1 MHPPSLLWCP
11 TPASQER
18 FHASD
23 RRLSSVLPTMASWFR
38 RLLHK
43 PKPRSVE
50 SSLNASRSA
59 SSSPSSSSSS
69 AESSGSSPGTSL
81 ARSVRSSPVSDIN
94 ASGSARWAKSY
105 DVCICH
111 SEVDLEL
118 VEELVS
124 YLEGQPES
132 FRCFLQLRDAAPG
145 SAVVTELCDA
155 VQNSHCW
162 VMLIT
167 PGFLRDPW
175 CKYQMH
181 QALAEAPMANGRTI
195 PVLKDVDRKDYPK
208 ELRNVYYIYM
218 ALKENSF
225 RQIRDTIAR
234 YEWVAN
240 GAHPLPPQT
249 SRSCAGAP
257 QAGRSSA
264 GSRQRR
270 PCGRFGAAAAGS
282 GCGHILTDPGQEGE
296 AEPLRPDL
304 GAEDGDVPTR
314 VEGGTAVW
322 SLLCPADATA
332 ATTPSVGTGT
342 SSGRSLL
349 LVTQTLSSVVWG
361 GGPGGSSELLVPVS
375 PRGENWSWGG
385 SGPPVS

>member
-1 MHPPSLLWCP
+1 CW
-11 TPASQER
+11 QER
-18 FHASD
+18 FHTGD
-23 RRLSSVLPTMASWFR
+23 WQLSSALPAMASWFR

-43 PKPRSVE
+43 PKSSSVD
-50 SSLNASRSA
+50 SSLNVGRSA
-59 SSSPSSSSSS
+59 SSSPSSSS
-69 AESSGSSPGTSL
+69 AESSGSSPSMSL
-81 ARSVRSSPVSDIN
+81 ARSARLSPVLASDIS

-132 FRCFLQLRDAAPG
+132 FRCFLQLRDATPG

-208 ELRNVYYIYM
+208 ELRNLYYIYM

-225 RQIRDTIAR
+225 RQIRDTIVR
-234 YEWVAN
+234 CEYTVGCRN
-240 GAHPLPPQT
+240 GLD
-249 SRSCAGAP
+249 AG
-257 QAGRSSA
+257 
-264 GSRQRR
+264 
-270 PCGRFGAAAAGS
+270 
-282 GCGHILTDPGQEGE
+282 E
-296 AEPLRPDL
+296 
-304 GAEDGDVPTR
+304 
-314 VEGGTAVW
+314 
-322 SLLCPADATA
+322 
-332 ATTPSVGTGT
+332 
-342 SSGRSLL
+342 
-349 LVTQTLSSVVWG
+349 
-361 GGPGGSSELLVPVS
+361 
-375 PRGENWSWGG
+375 
-385 SGPPVS
+385 

>member
-11 TPASQER
+11 TPASRDPFPATGNEGVSCLLALGLARCRCER
-18 FHASD
+18 FHAGNW
-23 RRLSSVLPTMASWFR
+23 RLSNTLPTMAGWFR

-43 PKPRSVE
+43 PKPSLVE
-50 SSLNASRSA
+50 SSLNTGHSA
-59 SSSPSSSSSS
+59 SSSPSSSSAKSS
-69 AESSGSSPGTSL
+69 DSSPGMTL
-81 ARSVRSSPVSDIN
+81 TRSVRPSPISMSDIN

-111 SEVDLEL
+111 SEADLEL

-132 FRCFLQLRDAAPG
+132 FRCFLQLRDATPG

-195 PVLKDVDRKDYPK
+195 PVLKDVDRKDYPR
-208 ELRNVYYIYM
+208 ELRNLYYIYM

-225 RQIRDTIAR
+225 KQIRDTIMR
-234 YEWVAN
+234 YLQE
-240 GAHPLPPQT
+240 L
-249 SRSCAGAP
+249 C
-257 QAGRSSA
+257 RSSS
-264 GSRQRR
+264 SRM
-270 PCGRFGAAAAGS
+270 
-282 GCGHILTDPGQEGE
+282 E
-296 AEPLRPDL
+296 
-304 GAEDGDVPTR
+304 
-314 VEGGTAVW
+314 
-322 SLLCPADATA
+322 
-332 ATTPSVGTGT
+332 
-342 SSGRSLL
+342 
-349 LVTQTLSSVVWG
+349 
-361 GGPGGSSELLVPVS
+361 
-375 PRGENWSWGG
+375 
-385 SGPPVS
+385 

>member
-1 MHPPSLLWCP
+1 
-11 TPASQER
+11 AG
-18 FHASD
+18 
-23 RRLSSVLPTMASWFR
+23 WFR

-43 PKPRSVE
+43 SKSSSAE
-50 SSLNASRSA
+50 SSLNSSRSSSSP
-59 SSSPSSSSSS
+59 SSSPSSSSAENCSS
-69 AESSGSSPGTSL
+69 TSMSL
-81 ARSVRSSPVSDIN
+81 VRSVHLSSTLVSDIN

-167 PGFLRDPW
+167 PSFLQDPW

-195 PVLKDVDRKDYPK
+195 PVLKDVDRKDYPR
-208 ELRNVYYIYM
+208 ELRNLYYIYM

-225 RQIRDTIAR
+225 RQIRDTIMR
-234 YEWVAN
+234 Y
-240 GAHPLPPQT
+240 L
-249 SRSCAGAP
+249 
-257 QAGRSSA
+257 
-264 GSRQRR
+264 
-270 PCGRFGAAAAGS
+270 
-282 GCGHILTDPGQEGE
+282 QE
-296 AEPLRPDL
+296 
-304 GAEDGDVPTR
+304 
-314 VEGGTAVW
+314 
-322 SLLCPADATA
+322 LCRNST
-332 ATTPSVGTGT
+332 
-342 SSGRSLL
+342 
-349 LVTQTLSSVVWG
+349 
-361 GGPGGSSELLVPVS
+361 
-375 PRGENWSWGG
+375 
-385 SGPPVS
+385 